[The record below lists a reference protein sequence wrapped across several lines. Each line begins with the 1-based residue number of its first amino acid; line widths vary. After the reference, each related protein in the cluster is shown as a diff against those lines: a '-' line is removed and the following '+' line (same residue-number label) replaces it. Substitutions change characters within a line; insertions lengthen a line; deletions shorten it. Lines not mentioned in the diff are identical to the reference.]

1 MHFNI
6 KHSKALITFNC
17 RAFILLLLTQMNK
30 IACFEK
36 KLRNKRL
43 FNNFSSNTN
52 IKILKTLLD
61 ILIQPFYLKPTNL
74 FMFEISPKINTIQL
88 FDSYLVLIESSSTR
102 YWILLINFSIL
113 QGFVCSVHHSIG
125 LWPFLNKATL
135 TLARQK
141 NQNTATHSFS
151 FSFFVSF
158 CFG

>member
-1 MHFNI
+1 MFC
-6 KHSKALITFNC
+6 K
-17 RAFILLLLTQMNK
+17 R
-30 IACFEK
+30 

-43 FNNFSSNTN
+43 CNNFSSNTN

-61 ILIQPFYLKPTNL
+61 ILIQPFYFYPTNF

>member
-61 ILIQPFYLKPTNL
+61 ILIQPFY
-74 FMFEISPKINTIQL
+74 F
-88 FDSYLVLIESSSTR
+88 
-102 YWILLINFSIL
+102 
-113 QGFVCSVHHSIG
+113 
-125 LWPFLNKATL
+125 
-135 TLARQK
+135 
-141 NQNTATHSFS
+141 
-151 FSFFVSF
+151 
-158 CFG
+158 